1 MKNEMTRHTRRVAH
15 WLLVILLLWG
25 VAGSGV
31 AATEKR
37 RKKVKPASSPAEVI
51 KRFPPIREIDIPE
64 VVSHTLSN
72 GMKLYLLED
81 HDLPIINGFASV
93 RTGNLFD
100 PPEKIALAGI
110 TGQVLRLGGTVSR
123 AGPEIDEELESMAA
137 SVETSIGETSGSA
150 NFWTLKENIDRV
162 LVIYADVLM
171 NPAFRQDKI
180 DLIKQ
185 QVRSGIARRNDA
197 PGVIATREF
206 TNLVYGRQTPYGW
219 SLEYEHVDR
228 IEKADLEGFYKRYFF
243 PANIK
248 LAVYGD
254 FSSDEMKAKVEKAFE
269 NWTVEQP
276 SVPPVPRGRAKRRGR
291 PLPSR
296 EAGCQS
302 KQHSDWTPGRPSQGR
317 RLPGVEGD
325 GRHSGRRF
333 SEPAFPAY
341 PQRPGLGLFR
351 GSVMGR

>member
-1 MKNEMTRHTRRVAH
+1 MVLCWA
-15 WLLVILLLWG
+15 
-25 VAGSGV
+25 V
-31 AATEKR
+31 AASSGLQAER
-37 RKKVKPASSPAEVI
+37 HRKTKIKAASSPAGVM
-51 KRFPPIREIDIPE
+51 KRFPPLREIDIPE
-64 VVSHTLSN
+64 VVSHALSN
-72 GMKLYLLED
+72 GMELYLLED
-81 HDLPIINGFASV
+81 HALPIVRGFASV

-100 PPEKIALAGI
+100 PPKKIALAGI

-123 AGPEIDEELESMAA
+123 TGPEIDEELESMAA

-185 QVRSGIARRNDA
+185 QVRSGIARRNDD
-197 PGVIATREF
+197 PGSIASREF

-219 SLEYEHVDR
+219 QLEYEHVDR
-228 IEKADLEGFYKRYFF
+228 IGKEDLEGFYQRYFF

-254 FSSDEMKAKVEKAFE
+254 FSSDEMKAKVEKAFG

-276 SVPPVPRGRAKRRGR
+276 SVPPVPRGRAQRRGW
-291 PLPSR
+291 PLLGR
-296 EAGCQS
+296 EAGCQP
-302 KQHSDWTPGRPSQGR
+302 KQYPDWTPGRPPQGR

-325 GRHSGRRF
+325 GQHPRRRF
-333 SEPAFPAY
+333 SEPAFPARS
-341 PQRPGLGLFR
+341 QRLGLGLFR
-351 GSVMGR
+351 GSVMGC